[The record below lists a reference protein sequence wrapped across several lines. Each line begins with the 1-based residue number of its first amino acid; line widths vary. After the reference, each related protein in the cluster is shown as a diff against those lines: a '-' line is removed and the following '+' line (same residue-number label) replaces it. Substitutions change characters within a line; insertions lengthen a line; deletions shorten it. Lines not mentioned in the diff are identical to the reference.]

1 MKSFAFTVV
10 LALLRVL
17 VGLFGV
23 ATLSFF
29 VMDLAPGSP
38 ESGEKR
44 LSPAVEALALS
55 SFGLA
60 DTVVSP
66 CSGEVTWVYGQSG
79 FVHSGDNLLEVRDGC
94 KVLAPTRGDI
104 LYFGPKIGDRIAR
117 SEVVSAIRPARHIR
131 YFRFIWN
138 LARGNLGV
146 TFSSGGK
153 QSVADCLAQGFK
165 VSMVVGVFAFIVAIT
180 FGIPLGLFFAFGG
193 DGKYRTGL
201 FLSCLILATPSIV
214 LAPLLQFV
222 FAEKLRWFSLAGLD
236 SPKDIVLPATA
247 LGMVAGA
254 PILRITMSSVADFLR
269 GPVTRALVARGISRA
284 RILLVHALRHAMV
297 ALLGILPPIAAGLL
311 AGSLIVE
318 KVFNLPGIARDLV
331 ASAMNRDYP
340 LVIGV
345 VLVYSAMLLTL
356 SFLANV
362 ALAFVDPRMRHR

>member
-1 MKSFAFTVV
+1 MKSLGSTVLLAFFRVV
-10 LALLRVL
+10 

-23 ATLSFF
+23 VTLSFF
-29 VMDLAPGSP
+29 IMDLVPGSP

-55 SFGLA
+55 TFGLA
-60 DTVVSP
+60 DTVESP
-66 CSGEVTWVYGQSG
+66 CSGEVTWVFGYSG
-79 FVHSGDNLLEVRDGC
+79 FVRAGDTIVELQNGC
-94 KVLAPTRGDI
+94 RVLAPISGDVI
-104 LYFGPKIGDRIAR
+104 YLGPKIGDKVGQ
-117 SEVVSAIRPARHIR
+117 SEIVSAIRPSLHIR
-131 YFRFIWN
+131 YFRFIKN
-138 LARGNLGV
+138 LAKGNLGV

-153 QSVADCLAQGFK
+153 LGVAECLAQGFR
-165 VSMVVGVFAFIVAIT
+165 VSMVVGVFALILALAI
-180 FGIPLGLFFAFGG
+180 GIPLGLFFAFGG
-193 DGKYRTGL
+193 DGKYRAGL
-201 FLSCLILATPSIV
+201 LLSCVILATPSIV

-222 FAEKLRWFSLAGLD
+222 LAEKLRWFSLAGLD
-236 SPKDIVLPATA
+236 SPKDIVLPAVT
-247 LGMVAGA
+247 LGIVASA

-269 GPVTRALVARGISRA
+269 GPIAKALVARGISKA
-284 RILLVHALRHAMV
+284 RLLFVHALRHSLV

-345 VLVYSAMLLTL
+345 VLVYSTMLLTL

-362 ALAFVDPRMRHR
+362 ALALVDPRMRNR